1 MARADEVIGKIGAL
15 QTMLR
20 NFPMGVFSSDIYA
33 NIKIFDFLILVLKQL
48 GVDTEELTQKIV
60 ELIFDLSDLTEEKIE
75 SLQSNPFIDKLDTSC
90 KNIILNV
97 IVSILSCSAV
107 PLIPPKNKSNVDFNV
122 PIPIPVDAIDPFN
135 QLSICPTTES
145 GKNFYCVESSLTP
158 TTTYQSYDL
167 NVFLWYVLNF
177 GNIINDTEREK
188 MIWDNRIEIKENDL
202 EDDEKFNILHF
213 NRSNFLWK
221 KELNILFDGERY
233 GERYGELSSTIYRFN
248 QDYLNSV
255 KLFSP
260 KLILTNIVETLM
272 NKPLEFSLDI
282 HYSFNA
288 QLIEAQ
294 VSQIIKNII
303 DEEEQAA
310 TDCYFSF
317 SNEEYDNLM
326 EEAELRKYKA
336 VKTNGDAKPAATVNV
351 EDILKQLDEINSA
364 ATSHER
370 VATITKFLYDL
381 AATPSKDASIE
392 YQQSLDCSVN
402 KQWLYDII
410 SSIVMPIA
418 KSLFSPKVLMIFVV
432 NFSLLGLI
440 DLNEFKSSSNKL
452 MDLIY
457 TKLIA
462 TIKSVIAFVKDLII
476 QYFCQIIAD
485 KLKELIETGVLLMV
499 QEKLLYWTKLLTAAM
514 ACLPDVNMAFN
525 RQNLLTAIDDVNY
538 ADIVPVQNKP
548 ESSGC

>member
-48 GVDTEELTQKIV
+48 GVDTEDLTQKIV
-60 ELIFDLSDLTEEKIE
+60 ELIFDVSDLTEEKIE

-107 PLIPPKNKSNVDFNV
+107 PLIPPKNKSNADLNA
-122 PIPIPVDAIDPFN
+122 PITIPVDAIDPFN

-177 GNIINDTEREK
+177 GNTINDNEREK

-213 NRSNFLWK
+213 NCSRFLGK

-233 GERYGELSSTIYRFN
+233 DKLSSTIYRFN

-326 EEAELRKYKA
+326 EETELRKYKA
-336 VKTNGDAKPAATVNV
+336 VKTNGDVKPAATVDV
-351 EDILKQLDEINSA
+351 KDILKQLDEVNSA

-381 AATPSKDASIE
+381 AATPAKDASIE

-418 KSLFSPKVLMIFVV
+418 KSLFSPKVLMVFVV

-499 QEKLLYWTKLLTAAM
+499 QEKLLYWTKLLTEAM
-514 ACLPDVNMAFN
+514 ACLPDVNLAFN
-525 RQNLLTAIDDVNY
+525 RQNVLTAIDDVNY

>member
-60 ELIFDLSDLTEEKIE
+60 ELIFDVADLTEEKIE

-107 PLIPPKNKSNVDFNV
+107 PLIPPKNKSNANLNV
-122 PIPIPVDAIDPFN
+122 PITIPVDAIDPFN

-177 GNIINDTEREK
+177 GNTINDNEREK

-213 NRSNFLWK
+213 NCSKFLGK
-221 KELNILFDGERY
+221 KELNVLFDGERY
-233 GERYGELSSTIYRFN
+233 DKLSSTIYRFN

-317 SNEEYDNLM
+317 SNEDYDNLM
-326 EEAELRKYKA
+326 EETELRKYKA
-336 VKTNGDAKPAATVNV
+336 VKTNGDAKPAATVDV
-351 EDILKQLDEINSA
+351 KDILKQLDEVNSA

-381 AATPSKDASIE
+381 AATPAKDASIE

-418 KSLFSPKVLMIFVV
+418 KSLFSPKVLMVFVV

-462 TIKSVIAFVKDLII
+462 TIKSVITFVKDLII

-514 ACLPDVNMAFN
+514 ACLPDVNLAFN
-525 RQNLLTAIDDVNY
+525 RQNVLTAIDDVNY

-548 ESSGC
+548 ESTGC

>member
-107 PLIPPKNKSNVDFNV
+107 PLIPPKNKSNADFNV

-177 GNIINDTEREK
+177 GNIINDNERGK

-213 NRSNFLWK
+213 NCSIFLGK
-221 KELNILFDGERY
+221 KKLNILFD

-351 EDILKQLDEINSA
+351 EDILKQLDKINSA

-381 AATPSKDASIE
+381 AATPAKDASIE

-514 ACLPDVNMAFN
+514 AFLPDVNLAFN
-525 RQNLLTAIDDVNY
+525 RQNVLTAIDDVNY

>member
-60 ELIFDLSDLTEEKIE
+60 ELIFDVSDLTEEKIE

-107 PLIPPKNKSNVDFNV
+107 PLIPPKNKSNADLKV
-122 PIPIPVDAIDPFN
+122 PITIPVDVIDPFN

-177 GNIINDTEREK
+177 GNTINDNEREK

-213 NRSNFLWK
+213 NCSRFLGK

-233 GERYGELSSTIYRFN
+233 DKLSSTIYRFN

-317 SNEEYDNLM
+317 SNEDYDNLM
-326 EEAELRKYKA
+326 EETELRKYKA
-336 VKTNGDAKPAATVNV
+336 VKTNGDAKPAATVDV
-351 EDILKQLDEINSA
+351 KDILKQLDEVNSA

-381 AATPSKDASIE
+381 AATPAKDASIE

-418 KSLFSPKVLMIFVV
+418 KSLFSPKVLMVFVV

-462 TIKSVIAFVKDLII
+462 TIKSVITFVKDLII

>member
-48 GVDTEELTQKIV
+48 GVDTEDLTQKIV
-60 ELIFDLSDLTEEKIE
+60 ELIFDVSDLTEEKIE

-107 PLIPPKNKSNVDFNV
+107 PLIPPKNKSNADLNV
-122 PIPIPVDAIDPFN
+122 PITIPVDAIDPFN

-177 GNIINDTEREK
+177 GNTINDNEREK

-213 NRSNFLWK
+213 NCSKFLGK

-233 GERYGELSSTIYRFN
+233 DKLSSTIYRFN

-326 EEAELRKYKA
+326 EETELRKYKA
-336 VKTNGDAKPAATVNV
+336 VKTNGDAKPAATVDVN
-351 EDILKQLDEINSA
+351 DILKQLDEVNSA

-381 AATPSKDASIE
+381 AATPAKDASIE

-418 KSLFSPKVLMIFVV
+418 KSLFSPKVLMVFVV

-462 TIKSVIAFVKDLII
+462 TIKSVITFVKDLII

-499 QEKLLYWTKLLTAAM
+499 QEKLHYWTKLLTAAM
-514 ACLPDVNMAFN
+514 ACLPDVNLAFN
-525 RQNLLTAIDDVNY
+525 RQNVLTAIDDVNY

-548 ESSGC
+548 ESGGC

>member
-60 ELIFDLSDLTEEKIE
+60 ELIFDVSDLTEEKIE

-107 PLIPPKNKSNVDFNV
+107 PLIPPKNKSNADLNV

-177 GNIINDTEREK
+177 GNTINDNEREK

-213 NRSNFLWK
+213 NCSKFLGK

-233 GERYGELSSTIYRFN
+233 DKLSSTIYRFN

-326 EEAELRKYKA
+326 EETELRKYKA
-336 VKTNGDAKPAATVNV
+336 VKTNGDVKPAATVDV
-351 EDILKQLDEINSA
+351 KDILKQLDEVNSA

-381 AATPSKDASIE
+381 AATPAKDASIE

-418 KSLFSPKVLMIFVV
+418 KSLFSPKVLMVFVV

-462 TIKSVIAFVKDLII
+462 TIKSVITFVKDLII

-499 QEKLLYWTKLLTAAM
+499 QEKLLYWTKLLTEAM
-514 ACLPDVNMAFN
+514 ACLPDVNLAFN
-525 RQNLLTAIDDVNY
+525 RQNVLTAIDDVNY

>member
-107 PLIPPKNKSNVDFNV
+107 PLIPPKNKSNADLKV

-177 GNIINDTEREK
+177 GNTINDNEREK

-213 NRSNFLWK
+213 NCSRFLGK
-221 KELNILFDGERY
+221 KELNILFDGER
-233 GERYGELSSTIYRFN
+233 SSTIYRFN

-381 AATPSKDASIE
+381 AATPAKDASIE

-418 KSLFSPKVLMIFVV
+418 KNLFSPKVLMIFVV

>member
-60 ELIFDLSDLTEEKIE
+60 ELIFDVADLTEEKIE

-107 PLIPPKNKSNVDFNV
+107 PLIPPKNKSNANLNV
-122 PIPIPVDAIDPFN
+122 PITIPVPVDSIDPFN
-135 QLSICPTTES
+135 QLSICPTTEI

-177 GNIINDTEREK
+177 GNTINDNEREK

-213 NRSNFLWK
+213 NCSNFLGK
-221 KELNILFDGERY
+221 KELNILFD

-326 EEAELRKYKA
+326 EETELRKYKA
-336 VKTNGDAKPAATVNV
+336 VKTNGDANPAATVDV
-351 EDILKQLDEINSA
+351 KDILKQLDEVNSA

-381 AATPSKDASIE
+381 AATPAKDASIE

-418 KSLFSPKVLMIFVV
+418 KSLFSPKVLMVFVV

-462 TIKSVIAFVKDLII
+462 TIKSVITFVKDLII

-514 ACLPDVNMAFN
+514 ACLPDVNLAFN
-525 RQNLLTAIDDVNY
+525 RQNVLTAIDDVNY

-548 ESSGC
+548 ESGGC

>member
-60 ELIFDLSDLTEEKIE
+60 ELIFDVSDLTEEKIE

-107 PLIPPKNKSNVDFNV
+107 PLIPPKNKSNADLKV
-122 PIPIPVDAIDPFN
+122 PITIPVDAIDPFN

-177 GNIINDTEREK
+177 GNTINDNEREK

-213 NRSNFLWK
+213 NCSRFLGK

-233 GERYGELSSTIYRFN
+233 DKLSSTIYRFN

-260 KLILTNIVETLM
+260 KLILTHIVETLM

-317 SNEEYDNLM
+317 SNEDYDNLM
-326 EEAELRKYKA
+326 EETELRKYKA
-336 VKTNGDAKPAATVNV
+336 VKTNGDAKPAATVDV
-351 EDILKQLDEINSA
+351 KDILKQLDEVNSA

-381 AATPSKDASIE
+381 AATPAKDASIE

-418 KSLFSPKVLMIFVV
+418 KSLFSPKVLMVFVV

-462 TIKSVIAFVKDLII
+462 TIKSVITFVKDLII

-514 ACLPDVNMAFN
+514 ACLPDVNLAFN
-525 RQNLLTAIDDVNY
+525 RQNVLTAIDDVNY
-538 ADIVPVQNKP
+538 ADIVPIQNKP